1 MQDFILWMHNEE
13 PGRRRGFVMNVVK
26 TVRDQIEEGIL
37 TVRYAPGER
46 LDEMRL
52 AEEYGV
58 SRTPIRE
65 ALKQLS
71 ENGLIEIRHR
81 RGAIVTN
88 PQPHQILEKFEVMS
102 ELEGAA
108 GARAAQR
115 FTTDDKLALLAAH
128 EACANSASTEDTDR
142 YYYDNEQF
150 HKVIY
155 AASHCGFL
163 AEQCHSC
170 CTSAFDLI
178 GGYSCESTTV
188 CALQFRSIPKSSTQ
202 FWQVTP
208 PPHVNC
214 FAITSPFRGTAS

>member
-1 MQDFILWMHNEE
+1 
-13 PGRRRGFVMNVVK
+13 MNVVK

-163 AEQCHSC
+163 AEQCLMLHKRLRPYRRLQLRVHNRMRTSIQEH
-170 CTSAFDLI
+170 TEIVDAILAGDASAARELLRNHVAIQGDRFNDLMSSIASAF
-178 GGYSCESTTV
+178 SRKE
-188 CALQFRSIPKSSTQ
+188 
-202 FWQVTP
+202 
-208 PPHVNC
+208 
-214 FAITSPFRGTAS
+214 

>member
-1 MQDFILWMHNEE
+1 
-13 PGRRRGFVMNVVK
+13 MNIVK

-46 LDEMRL
+46 LDETRL
-52 AEEYGV
+52 AEEYHV

-65 ALKQLS
+65 ALKQLA
-71 ENGLIEIRHR
+71 ETGLIEIRHR
-81 RGAIVTN
+81 RGAIVAN
-88 PQPHQILEKFEVMS
+88 PQPHEILERFEVMS

-115 FTTDDKLALLAAH
+115 LTDDDKTALVVAH
-128 EACANSASTEDTDR
+128 EACMESARSEDSDR

-163 AEQCHSC
+163 AEQCLMLHRRLRPYRRLQLRVRNRMRSSIHEHSQIVDAIVAGDAAAARELLR
-170 CTSAFDLI
+170 SHVVIQGDRFNDLM
-178 GGYSCESTTV
+178 STMAAT
-188 CALQFRSIPKSSTQ
+188 LQRET
-202 FWQVTP
+202 T
-208 PPHVNC
+208 
-214 FAITSPFRGTAS
+214 G